1 MSVRMVHLSKV
12 AHGQALERGTLTPA
26 ERYEF
31 NHLPMR
37 RVDGIPV
44 FDATRMRPDQII
56 ETEARLEAIAGRSPD
71 GTVRDAVAF
80 CLVAAG
86 RHGLRV
92 KDVMQETGAT
102 KPIVLKYLRE
112 LIEAGKADVKEEKTR
127 GVNGSPRKLYLWVG
141 DETPQDLDLTPE
153 LSDAFSGVQ
162 DSGVPTRHGVA
173 VDALTCGCGTCRAA
187 LEDAFVS
194 EERSA
199 ALRRGETG
207 LSAGLVLRRV
217 RRERQLAADKALAL
231 AHGLAAQ

>member
-1 MSVRMVHLSKV
+1 MVHLSKV

-56 ETEARLEAIAGRSPD
+56 ETEARLETIAGRSPD
-71 GTVRDAVAF
+71 GTVKDAVSF
-80 CLVAAG
+80 CLVASG
-86 RHGLRV
+86 RHGMRV
-92 KDVMQETGAT
+92 KDVMQELSAS

-112 LIEAGKADVKEEKTR
+112 LIEAGKADVREEQHSR
-127 GVNGSPRKLYLWVG
+127 SVGAGSLRKRYFWIG
-141 DETPQDLDLTPE
+141 DETPQDLDHAPE
-153 LSDAFSGVQ
+153 LSEAVSGLQ
-162 DSGVPTRHGVA
+162 DGGMPTRHGVA
-173 VDALTCGCGTCRAA
+173 VDALTCPCGACRAA
-187 LEDAFVS
+187 VEDAMVS

-217 RRERQLAADKALAL
+217 RRERQLAADKALAV
-231 AHGLAAQ
+231 AHGLAAS